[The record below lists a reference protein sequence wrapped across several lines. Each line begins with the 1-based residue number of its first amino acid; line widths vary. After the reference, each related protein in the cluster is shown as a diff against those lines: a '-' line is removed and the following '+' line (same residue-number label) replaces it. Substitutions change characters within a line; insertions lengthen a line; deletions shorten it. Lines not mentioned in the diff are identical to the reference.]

1 MPTDVIILGMNPEK
15 KSIRFLAETALVAG
29 SLAITLAACGASQES
44 SPSASSYPSATSSA
58 PGSSSK
64 ILPNPAEV
72 NGKCADIQVE
82 VDSGGRFKRSN
93 SADIQKQIDA
103 LAAAYN
109 DAPVTID
116 IVLNA
121 LSLVTNASVDPMYA
135 SAMSDEQNRLAR
147 GAAPLSAQELLDKGY
162 AGADCLTDGQI
173 KIVDDLFG
181 AVMPG
186 LGHKIGSQTSADV
199 KGLYYSLKVDYQTF
213 KKSYLP
219 PTESTSP

>member
-1 MPTDVIILGMNPEK
+1 MKIENLSLRNKAVVA
-15 KSIRFLAETALVAG
+15 LAAG
-29 SLAITLAACGASQES
+29 SLAVSLSACGASQES
-44 SPSASSYPSATSSA
+44 SSVASSA
-58 PGSSSK
+58 PSSSSK

-93 SADIQKQIDA
+93 AADIQKQIDA
-103 LAAAYN
+103 LAAAYD
-109 DAPVTID
+109 DAPVTAD

-121 LSLVTNASVDPMYA
+121 LSLVTNASIDPMYA
-135 SAMSDEQNRLAR
+135 SAMSAEQNRLAR

-173 KIVDDLFG
+173 KIVDDLFD
-181 AVMPG
+181 AVVPG

-213 KKSYLP
+213 EKSYLP